1 MILVMFLGLIA
12 GLVLG
17 FGLDVTYPSAYSFYI
32 TMGLLAAMDS
42 LLGAVRSYMEGRY
55 SNAIFIS
62 GFLVNAVLA
71 AVLVYLGDRLGV
83 PLYYAVIFVFGGRL
97 FQNLAVIRRVII
109 EKYFLK
115 KAGDIYK
122 K

>member
-1 MILVMFLGLIA
+1 MILVMFLGLAA

-17 FGLDVTYPSAYSFYI
+17 FALDVTYPSAFSFYI

-42 LLGAVRSYMEGRY
+42 LLGAVRSHMEGKY
-55 SNAIFIS
+55 SNSIFIS
-62 GFLVNAVLA
+62 GFLANAVLA

-97 FQNLAVIRRVII
+97 FQNLAVIRRILVD
-109 EKYFLK
+109 KYFLK
-115 KAGDIYK
+115 KTGDIYK